1 MPKPIHQTEKKNT
14 FWLSWE
20 RGEDQN
26 KIPFALKEFSF
37 CGWKCQVFRL
47 IVEVHLATKMFRETF
62 EWSPVLC
69 FFFEAHE
76 LRQQQ

>member
-14 FWLSWE
+14 FWLFMGRE
-20 RGEDQN
+20 KIKT
-26 KIPFALKEFSF
+26 KIPSALKEFL

-69 FFFEAHE
+69 FFSKAHE
-76 LRQQQ
+76 LQQQ